1 MKRFPTWP
9 IIAMLLLPIVAQSQP
24 PAAKA
29 DGNTAPKD
37 APKKE
42 KPAPEAIG
50 FTWWNDVPEM
60 IRRGNQEYKGEE
72 FKNAEDFYRDA
83 QLKNPEQ
90 AEAAFNIGLSEAK
103 QGNNQGAA
111 SEFNRALNL
120 AGADAALRAKT
131 LYNLGS
137 AHLNDAL
144 KLLQPEGKDGA
155 PSAPGELS
163 PKVREEV
170 VHSALSSIEAY
181 NGALKLN
188 PNDSAAKF
196 NKAQAQHL
204 LQFASQPPPK
214 NENQQ
219 QQNQQNQEQ
228 NQKDQQQQQNQQQNQ
243 QDQNK
248 QDQQPQ
254 QPQPKPQDPK
264 ENNKD
269 QQQQPQPDK
278 NDKNEEQKQDA
289 GRDEQKKD
297 DSNQGNQQDEN
308 KPADQKPQDGDQ
320 QQGGASEQKPMD
332 MTEDQ
337 ARELLNLL
345 GDQQNI
351 VLRKGSHPY
360 NRNEPKKDW

>member
-9 IIAMLLLPIVAQSQP
+9 MIAMLLLPIVAQSQP
-24 PAAKA
+24 PSAKA

-219 QQNQQNQEQ
+219 QQNQ
-228 NQKDQQQQQNQQQNQ
+228 KDQQQQQNQQQNQ